1 MTSRIKG
8 NRRAATSLS
17 ARLAR
22 DTAKV
27 GLNGE
32 LEADSLRAFGA
43 FSNLEPAKLKRL
55 AGAMSLVRFP
65 RGHRVLLHKDERKD
79 VFLLLRGVV
88 AVVSQNGGHGHP
100 RVLVSLLAPGEV
112 FGTAALLPDVAQS
125 LKCFAFIDCLI
136 ATIDST
142 ELFDILLKV
151 RPTEFKAVMEMTAG
165 WFGTALMRYVK
176 RVRLPLSERLVAALV
191 ELGSKFG
198 VQDSRGLLLTVPITQ
213 TDLAHLLTASRQNIN
228 ACLRRLVKT
237 GAIIMQRRQIIL
249 VSRKLIRMPE
259 SLQSNFPSQ
268 LRIASY

>member
-88 AVVSQNGGHGHP
+88 AVISQNGGHP

-136 ATIDST
+136 ATIDSA

-165 WFGTALMRYVK
+165 WFAMALMRYVK

-228 ACLRRLVKT
+228 ACLRRLVRT
-237 GAIIMQRRQIIL
+237 GAIIMQGRQIIL
-249 VSRKLIRMPE
+249 VSRKLIRMPN
-259 SLQSNFPSQ
+259 SLQFNFPSQ
-268 LRIASY
+268 LRIVSY